1 MPTAGRVVSAAVLL
15 VIGAG
20 LALLA
25 VLVHY
30 EFMRI
35 YGDVSG
41 TALEGLTWGLTAGP
55 TGLALGLVAVV
66 TLIGFMLSTRRWMRL
81 TAVAI
86 PVLMLIG
93 MFAVT
98 PSALAQKMEKQF
110 VSAPQCVIEGTEE
123 PMASADRESQ
133 QAFDSIS
140 HIGHFRGGGISG
152 VGGCTR
158 WFVLSGDADVL
169 QHYRA
174 ALPAAGWKVVEDD
187 GRHLRAQRDGMAFEA
202 MPCPGGGVVWAGRS
216 EEDRAFGQGTVMPAG
231 SDICAAH
238 H

>member
-1 MPTAGRVVSAAVLL
+1 MVGRTVAAAVLL

-35 YGDVSG
+35 YGDVSS
-41 TALEGLTWGLTAGP
+41 TAFEGLTWGLTAGP
-55 TGLALGLVAVV
+55 SGLALGLVAVAAM
-66 TLIGFMLSTRRWMRL
+66 IGFMISTRRWMRL
-81 TAVAI
+81 LAVAI

-93 MFAVT
+93 MLAVT
-98 PSALAQKMEKQF
+98 PAALGQKMEKQF
-110 VSAPQCVIEGTEE
+110 ISAPQCLTEGTHE
-123 PMASADRESQ
+123 PMATADRESQ

-140 HIGHFRGGGISG
+140 HIGHFSGGGMSG

-174 ALPAAGWKVVEDD
+174 ALPAAGWKVIEDD
-187 GRHLRAQRDGMAFEA
+187 GRRLRAQRDGRAFEV
-202 MPCPGGGVVWAGRS
+202 MPCPGGGVIWAGN
-216 EEDRAFGQGTVMPAG
+216 EEDPAFGQGTVMPAG

>member
-1 MPTAGRVVSAAVLL
+1 MPMAGRVVSAAVLL

-35 YGDVSG
+35 YGDVTH
-41 TALEGLTWGLTAGP
+41 TAFEGLTWGLTAGP
-55 TGLALGLVAVV
+55 SGLALGLVAVV
-66 TLIGFMLSTRRWMRL
+66 AVFGFMLSPRRWMRL

-86 PVLMLIG
+86 PVLVLIG

-98 PSALAQKMEKQF
+98 PAALQQKTEAQF
-110 VSAPQCVIEGTEE
+110 GSTPQCVSEGSDE
-123 PMASADRESQ
+123 PMATADRQSQ

-140 HIGHFRGGGISG
+140 HIGHFSGGGASG
-152 VGGCTR
+152 VGGCER
-158 WFVLSGDADVL
+158 RLVLTEDIDVL

-174 ALPAAGWKVVEDD
+174 ALPAAGWEVVEDD
-187 GRHLRAQRDGMAFEA
+187 GRHLRAQRDGLAFEV
-202 MPCPGGGVVWAGRS
+202 MPCSGGGVVWAG
-216 EEDRAFGQGTVMPAG
+216 
-231 SDICAAH
+231 SDDGLANGIRMGCDQH
-238 H
+238 

>member
-1 MPTAGRVVSAAVLL
+1 VLL

-20 LALLA
+20 LATLA

-55 TGLALGLVAVV
+55 SGLALGLVAVV
-66 TLIGFMLSTRRWMRL
+66 VMIGFMLSTRRWMRL
-81 TAVAI
+81 TAAAI

-98 PSALAQKMEKQF
+98 PAALGQRLQAQF
-110 VSAPQCVIEGTEE
+110 NSTPQCVTEGTEE
-123 PMASADRESQ
+123 PMASADRDSQ
-133 QAFDSIS
+133 RAFDSIRHVGQFS
-140 HIGHFRGGGISG
+140 GGGMSG
-152 VGGCTR
+152 VAGCTR
-158 WFVLSGDADVL
+158 GFVLSGDVDVL

-174 ALPAAGWKVVEDD
+174 ALPAAGWEVVEDD
-187 GRHLRAQRDGMAFEA
+187 GRHLRAQLDGMAFDVT
-202 MPCPGGGVVWAGRS
+202 PCPGGGVIWAGS
-216 EEDRAFGQGTVMPAG
+216 VDDPSYGQGRPELAG
-231 SDICAAH
+231 TEICPH
-238 H
+238 DL

>member
-1 MPTAGRVVSAAVLL
+1 MTGRAVSAAVLL

-20 LALLA
+20 LATLA

-35 YGDVSG
+35 YGDVTG
-41 TALEGLTWGLTAGP
+41 TAFRGLTWGLTAGP
-55 TGLALGLVAVV
+55 SGLALGLVAVV
-66 TLIGFMLSTRRWMRL
+66 VLIAFMLSTRRWMRL
-81 TAVAI
+81 TAAAI

-98 PSALAQKMEKQF
+98 PSALAQRLEAQF
-110 VSAPQCVIEGTEE
+110 NSTPQCVSEGTNE

-140 HIGHFRGGGISG
+140 HVGHFSGGGMSG

-158 WFVLSGDADVL
+158 WFKLSGDVDVL
-169 QHYRA
+169 EHYRA
-174 ALPAAGWKVVEDD
+174 ALPAAGWEVAEDD
-187 GRHLRAQRDGMAFEA
+187 GRHLRAHLNGMAFDV
-202 MPCPGGGVVWAGRS
+202 MPCPGGGVIW
-216 EEDRAFGQGTVMPAG
+216 AG
-231 SDICAAH
+231 SDDDPSYGHGRPELAGTEICPH
-238 H
+238 DL

>member
-1 MPTAGRVVSAAVLL
+1 MTGRAVAVVVLL

-41 TALEGLTWGLTAGP
+41 TAFEGLTWGLTAGP
-55 TGLALGLVAVV
+55 SGLAFGLVAVV
-66 TLIGFMLSTRRWMRL
+66 AVIGLMLSTRRWMRL

-98 PSALAQKMEKQF
+98 PSALGQKMEKQF
-110 VSAPQCVIEGTEE
+110 VSAPQCVTEGTDE
-123 PMASADRESQ
+123 PMATADRESQ
-133 QAFDSIS
+133 RAFDSIE
-140 HIGHFRGGGISG
+140 HIGHFKGGGGMSG
-152 VGGCTR
+152 VAGCTR
-158 WFVLSGDADVL
+158 WFVLSGDVDVL

-174 ALPAAGWKVVEDD
+174 ALPAAGWEVVEDD
-187 GRHLRAQRDGMAFEA
+187 GRHLRAHLNGRAFDV
-202 MPCPGGGVVWAGRS
+202 MPCPGGGVIW
-216 EEDRAFGQGTVMPAG
+216 AG
-231 SDICAAH
+231 SDDDPSYGQGRPDLAGTEICPH
-238 H
+238 DL